1 MANFKV
7 ESRDV
12 VNHGLGPCVVVVL
25 VFGALAGFVRHQVK
39 QVDFSKLV
47 GFSLNKHQ
55 GSGVGLR
62 VLSGVDAHF

>member
-1 MANFKV
+1 MANFEV

-25 VFGALAGFVRHQVK
+25 VFGALAGLVRNQVK